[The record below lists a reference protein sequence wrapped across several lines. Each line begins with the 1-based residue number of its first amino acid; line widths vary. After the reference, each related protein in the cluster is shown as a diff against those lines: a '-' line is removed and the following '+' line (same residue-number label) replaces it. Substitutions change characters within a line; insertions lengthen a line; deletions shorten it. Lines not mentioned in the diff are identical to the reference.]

1 MHLRFFTW
9 LAFAALP
16 LTAAE
21 LPAAKESDTR
31 LHADGKGWRLD
42 KAKISDPKRPRVL
55 LIGDSILNGY
65 LKTTIAALEGRA
77 YVDAWVNPYNQS
89 EHLNKNLLPQVLA
102 NGPYDVVHFNMG
114 LHGWQEGRI
123 KPGTFEPL
131 TKGYV
136 EVIKA
141 ALPNAR
147 ILWAS
152 STPVTAKG
160 MPSDLDPEINAT
172 IIEHNR
178 MAAKVMAEMQVPV
191 NDFYTL
197 LVDKR
202 DLARG
207 DRFHW
212 TAPAYKMLSDMC
224 VASVLA
230 ALPAEQGFTSIFNG
244 QDLTGWDGDP
254 KLWKVENG
262 IVIGAN
268 PAPEAMANNSFLIW
282 RGGTVKDFELRATIR
297 VIGDNN
303 SGIQYRSRE
312 LKDVAPWVITGY
324 QCDIH
329 PAIEH
334 TGMTYEERG
343 RGIFGL
349 NGKNIMLDPEGALWQ
364 IDEHEP
370 VKVDVSQWNEYT
382 IIAQGN
388 RLQHLINDQ
397 PTSELID
404 HHEKGRAMEGLLAI
418 QLHKGN
424 PNRVEI
430 KELRLKVLPE
440 TPLAPFD
447 PTKLPANA
455 KKIEKPRTS
464 RPQGTG
470 TVAPVKK

>member
-1 MHLRFFTW
+1 MHLRHLSL

-16 LTAAE
+16 LLAAD
-21 LPAAKESDTR
+21 LPVAKETDAR
-31 LHADGKGWRLD
+31 LQSDGKGWRLD

-65 LKTTIAALEGRA
+65 LKTTIAALEGKA
-77 YVDAWVNPYNQS
+77 YVDAWVNPYSQS
-89 EHLNKNLLPQVLA
+89 EHLNKTLLPQVLA

-141 ALPNAR
+141 KLPKAK
-147 ILWAS
+147 IIWAS

-160 MPSDLDPEINAT
+160 MPADLDPEINAT

-191 NDFYTL
+191 NDFYAL

-202 DLARG
+202 SLARG

-212 TAPAYKMLSDMC
+212 TAPAYKMLSEMC

-230 ALPAEQGFTSIFNG
+230 ALPAEEGFTSLFNG

-262 IVIGAN
+262 IVIGTN

-282 RGGTVKDFELRATIR
+282 RGGTVKDFELRAIVR

-349 NGKNIMLDPEGALWQ
+349 NGKNVMLDPEGTLWQ
-364 IDEHEP
+364 LSEHAP
-370 VKVDVSQWNEYT
+370 VKVDVSQWNEYV
-382 IIAQGN
+382 ILAQGN
-388 RLQHLINDQ
+388 RLQHFINGQ

-404 HHEKGRAMEGLLAI
+404 HHADKRTLEGLLAI

-430 KELRLKVLPE
+430 KDLRLKVLPE
-440 TPLAPFD
+440 AAMVPFALP
-447 PTKLPANA
+447 PTAT
-455 KKIEKPRTS
+455 KIEKPRTS

-470 TVAPVKK
+470 PVVPVKK